1 MNIGKK
7 DVLWGYISLLLVQG
21 INVILLPVIV
31 RYLNFAELGVWYT
44 FTSLYGL
51 AMLIDFGFQTI
62 ITRNISYLW
71 SGAQSIKSIGFE
83 VVGDIDK
90 KINLPYFI
98 KVLSAVRFIY
108 TSMGGIIFILFIT
121 AGTWYMVNI
130 NDGEISMQTMLI
142 SWLFYMLSIVLN
154 ISFSYWNLSLIHI

>member
-90 KINLPYFI
+90 NK
-98 KVLSAVRFIY
+98 S
-108 TSMGGIIFILFIT
+108 T
-121 AGTWYMVNI
+121 
-130 NDGEISMQTMLI
+130 
-142 SWLFYMLSIVLN
+142 LFYQS
-154 ISFSYWNLSLIHI
+154 SFSCEIYIYVYGWDYFYIIYHRWNLVYG